1 MKKRWTA
8 LLLALAM
15 LSALAVGALADEQK
29 KDETA
34 AEAAQAT
41 PDAAGT
47 LSFENLGA
55 RMKEKSYA
63 LLALEESIAMVESTD
78 YEKVEQELR
87 DGLNDIANAQWS
99 MTSLGSVG
107 SAALSNSISMTGEA
121 PSRSDQALAT
131 AINGV
136 GAAVG
141 TLANQSFQ
149 AQYDAYREQFD
160 AVRDGKLQKDN
171 AGVVHQLKNME
182 DSTIQLAQSA
192 YITLLGLQEQ
202 SAALARQDAA
212 LDRTLAELELRYQ
225 LGQISTMTL
234 EQAKAGKVQL
244 ESGKA
249 TLDMNITALRRQL
262 NAMVGEELTAPLT
275 LGALPAVTAEQLSA
289 MDVEKDL
296 EKAKAASYDLYA
308 AKKTLDDADEE
319 YDDSG
324 AKSSYNE
331 KDYKKVQAR
340 HKWQSAQY
348 TYNATVQK
356 YELSFRSLYDKVKDC
371 AQILS
376 AAKVSLECERGDLAA
391 AQLKYEQGT
400 ISENALRTAEDELYS
415 AQDTVSGAE
424 RDLFTAYN
432 NYRWAVDCGLLAG

>member
-1 MKKRWTA
+1 MKKKWTA

-29 KDETA
+29 KDEPA
-34 AEAAQAT
+34 AEETAQTT

-55 RMKEKSYA
+55 RMRTGNYTLLSLEENIAAIECIDYDKMYEDLRNGLNSIASAQWGLIQMGQGESYTYETLTQRYDALRKTFDDIKEGKLQQDNADLVRQLRNAQASLLAAGESLYVG
-63 LLALEESIAMVESTD
+63 LLALED
-78 YEKVEQELR
+78 
-87 DGLNDIANAQWS
+87 
-99 MTSLGSVG
+99 
-107 SAALSNSISMTGEA
+107 
-121 PSRSDQALAT
+121 
-131 AINGV
+131 
-136 GAAVG
+136 
-141 TLANQSFQ
+141 
-149 AQYDAYREQFD
+149 
-160 AVRDGKLQKDN
+160 
-171 AGVVHQLKNME
+171 
-182 DSTIQLAQSA
+182 
-192 YITLLGLQEQ
+192 Q
-202 SAALARQDAA
+202 SAALTRQNAA
-212 LDRTLAELELRYQ
+212 LDRTIEEVKLRYE
-225 LGQISTMTL
+225 LGQVSAMTL
-234 EQAKAGKVQL
+234 QQTEAGKAQV

-249 TLDMNITALRRQL
+249 AIDAAAAQLRRQL
-262 NAMVGEELTAPLT
+262 NAMIGEELTAPLT
-275 LGALPAVTAEQLSA
+275 LNALPGVTAEQLSA

-324 AKSSYNE
+324 AKSYYNE
-331 KDYKKVQAR
+331 RDYKKVQAR

-356 YELSFRSLYDKVKDC
+356 YELTFRSLCDKVKDC

-376 AAKVSLECERGDLAA
+376 AAKVSLECERSDLAA

-400 ISENALRTAEDELYS
+400 ISENALHTAEDELYS

-432 NYRWAVDCGLLAG
+432 NYRWAVEYGLLAG

>member
-29 KDETA
+29 KEESA
-34 AEAAQAT
+34 AETVQTT

-63 LLALEESIAMVESTD
+63 LLALEESIALVESTD

-87 DGLNDIANAQWS
+87 DGLNEIADAQWK
-99 MTSLGSVG
+99 MTALGSAG
-107 SAALSNSISMTGEA
+107 TAALSRVPTTAGSPDA
-121 PSRSDQALAT
+121 SDYALA
-131 AINGV
+131 
-136 GAAVG
+136 GAVDAVG
-141 TLANQSFQ
+141 GAVGRLASQSLQ
-149 AQYDAYREQFD
+149 TQYDALRERFD
-160 AVRDGKLQKDN
+160 DVRDGKLQRDN
-171 AGVVHQLKNME
+171 EGVVRQLKSME
-182 DSTIQLAQSA
+182 NNTVQMMQNV
-192 YITLLGLQEQ
+192 YITLLGLEEQ

-234 EQAKAGKVQL
+234 EQAKAGKIQL

-324 AKSSYNE
+324 AKSYYNE
-331 KDYKKVQAR
+331 RDYKKVQAR

-356 YELSFRSLYDKVKDC
+356 YELTFRSLCDKVKDC

-376 AAKVSLECERGDLAA
+376 AAKVSLECERSDLAA

-400 ISENALRTAEDELYS
+400 ISENALHTAEDELYT

>member
-1 MKKRWTA
+1 MPEMKKKWTA

-34 AEAAQAT
+34 AETAQIT

-63 LLALEESIAMVESTD
+63 LLALEESIALVESTD

-87 DGLNDIANAQWS
+87 DGLNEIADAQWK
-99 MTSLGSVG
+99 MTALGSAG
-107 SAALSNSISMTGEA
+107 AMAHDAT
-121 PSRSDQALAT
+121 LAT
-131 AINGV
+131 QAAIGAV

-141 TLANQSFQ
+141 SLANQSLQ
-149 AQYDAYREQFD
+149 TQYDALREQFD
-160 AVRDGKLQKDN
+160 AVRDGELQKDN

-182 DSTIQLAQSA
+182 DSTIQMAQSA
-192 YITLLGLQEQ
+192 YITLLGLEEQ
-202 SAALARQDAA
+202 SAALARQDTA

-234 EQAKAGKVQL
+234 EQAKAGKIQL

-324 AKSSYNE
+324 AKSYYNE
-331 KDYKKVQAR
+331 RDYKKVQAR

-348 TYNATVQK
+348 TYNAAVQNF
-356 YELSFRSLYDKVKDC
+356 ELSFRSLYDSVQSY
-371 AQILS
+371 ASALN
-376 AAKVSLECERGDLAA
+376 AAKVSLECERSDLAA
-391 AQLKYEQGT
+391 AQLRYEQGT
-400 ISENALRTAEDELYS
+400 ISENALHTAEDELYT

-432 NYRWAVDCGLLAG
+432 NYRWAVDYGLLAG

>member
-34 AEAAQAT
+34 AETAQTT

-63 LLALEESIAMVESTD
+63 LLALEESIALVESTD

-87 DGLNDIANAQWS
+87 DGLNEIADAQWK
-99 MTSLGSVG
+99 MTALGSAG
-107 SAALSNSISMTGEA
+107 AMAHDAT
-121 PSRSDQALAT
+121 LAT
-131 AINGV
+131 QAAIGAV

-141 TLANQSFQ
+141 SLASQSLQ
-149 AQYDAYREQFD
+149 TQYDALRERFD
-160 AVRDGKLQKDN
+160 DVRDGKLQRDN
-171 AGVVHQLKNME
+171 EGVVRQLKSME
-182 DSTIQLAQSA
+182 NNTVQMMQNV
-192 YITLLGLQEQ
+192 YITLLGLEEQ

-234 EQAKAGKVQL
+234 EQAKAGKIQL

-324 AKSSYNE
+324 AKSYYNE
-331 KDYKKVQAR
+331 RDYKKVQAR

-356 YELSFRSLYDKVKDC
+356 YELTFRSLCDKVKDC

-376 AAKVSLECERGDLAA
+376 AAKVSLECERSDLAA

-400 ISENALRTAEDELYS
+400 ISENALHTAEDELYT